1 MHFSHF
7 AAIFPG
13 SACSLPCVGGGPQM
27 GPVTNDHRRPGPGS
41 RPGAL
46 LISAH
51 QTARAR
57 RNYGFFDQYL
67 TKNKKLRIIA
77 NLFCLVFQTY
87 LKVCNVA
94 GSERPLGC
102 ILNQKKVSEA
112 WCHAGNCLRNCRF
125 GARWSID
132 RGFQPNYHS
141 IEFQTQNLHKTKQRS
156 FQSFISSL
164 ADLLPK

>member
-41 RPGAL
+41 RPSAL

-87 LKVCNVA
+87 LKVCNVG
-94 GSERPLGC
+94 GSDRPLSC

-112 WCHAGNCLRNCRF
+112 
-125 GARWSID
+125 
-132 RGFQPNYHS
+132 
-141 IEFQTQNLHKTKQRS
+141 
-156 FQSFISSL
+156 
-164 ADLLPK
+164 